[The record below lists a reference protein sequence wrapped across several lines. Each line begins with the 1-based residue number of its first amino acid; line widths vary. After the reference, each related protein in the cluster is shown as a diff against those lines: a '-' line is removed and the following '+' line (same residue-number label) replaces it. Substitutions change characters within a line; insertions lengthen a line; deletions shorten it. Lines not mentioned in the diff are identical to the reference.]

1 MKKETA
7 EKILKETETGYD
19 LVSQK
24 FSETRKY
31 FWRGL
36 EFISDYA
43 KTGDKVLDFGCGNG
57 RLLELFSDK
66 KIDYSGLDIS
76 EKLIDIAREKYS
88 DVNFFKISSLQT
100 TLPFADDYFNTVY
113 SIAVFHHFPSMK
125 YREDVAKELYRV
137 TKKNGHIVITVWNLW
152 QKKYIK
158 NIVKNWVNKLKGDK
172 NLDWKDCY
180 IPFTDNS
187 VHPVKSAEGGAQ
199 QFNGVNK
206 FQRFHHAFTKREL
219 KSLFKKAGF
228 LVEQCRVVNGRNI
241 LLIGKKQ

>member
-1 MKKETA
+1 MKKEIA
-7 EKILKETETGYD
+7 KKILKETESGYD
-19 LVSQK
+19 LMAKK

-36 EFISDYA
+36 EFIADFG
-43 KTGDKVLDFGCGNG
+43 KKGDKLLDFGCGNG

-66 KIDYSGLDIS
+66 RIDYLGVDIS
-76 EKLIDIAREKYS
+76 EKLIEAAKEKYPEKANS
-88 DVNFFKISSLQT
+88 FQKISSSASLA
-100 TLPFADDYFNTVY
+100 LPSDSFNAVF
-113 SIAVFHHFPSMK
+113 SIAVFHHFPSK
-125 YREDVAKELYRV
+125 EYRENVAKELYRV
-137 TKKNGHIVITVWNLW
+137 TKKDGHIIITVWNLW

-158 NIVKNWVNKLKGDK
+158 NIVKNSFNKLKRGSD
-172 NLDWKDCY
+172 LDWNDCY
-180 IPFTDNS
+180 VSFTNNDG
-187 VHPVKSAEGGAQ
+187 K
-199 QFNGVNK
+199 K